1 MARLLR
7 RLLLLASSIVF
18 LDTVFFAAIVPLLPT
33 YAAEF
38 DLSKT
43 GAGIL
48 AAAYPAG
55 TFLGALPGGWLTAR
69 IGVRPTVVLGL
80 TTLIASSLA
89 FAFANSIVVLD
100 VARFVQGLGGA
111 ASWAGAVGWL
121 VGAAPRERRGELIGS
136 AMAAAIVGALGGPV
150 LGAAAVGVG
159 PEVVFS
165 AVALAAV
172 GLLVWALRTPA
183 RPPAGPPPT
192 LRSVL
197 GALREP
203 RIATGMWLIVL
214 VGLMFGTL
222 DVLAPLRLDELGA
235 TAAAIGATFLVAAAL
250 EAGESPFIGRWS
262 DRHGRV
268 LPAFVGLAAAGV
280 MVALLPWPGETWL
293 LVAVVLVAA
302 PSIGILW
309 TPSMAML
316 SDGAEARGIEQGYAV
331 AFINLAWSTGQ
342 TLGSAG
348 GARLGQSY
356 GDELPYLILAGMC
369 VLTLVALTRPR
380 YSAALA
386 GN

>member
-1 MARLLR
+1 VLR

-38 DLSKT
+38 DLTKT
-43 GAGIL
+43 GAGVL

-55 TFLGALPGGWLTAR
+55 TFIGALPGGWLTAR
-69 IGVRPTVVLGL
+69 IGVRPTVVVGL
-80 TTLIASSLA
+80 TTLIAASLA

-121 VGAAPRERRGELIGS
+121 VAAGPRERRGELLGS

-150 LGAAAVGVG
+150 LGAAAVALG

-165 AVALAAV
+165 AVALAGV
-172 GLLVWALRTPA
+172 GLLAWALSTPA
-183 RPPAGPPPT
+183 FAPGPPPT
-192 LRSVL
+192 LRFVL
-197 GALREP
+197 AAPGEP
-203 RIATGMWLIVL
+203 RIAVAMWLIVM

-235 TAAAIGATFLVAAAL
+235 TAAVIGATFLVAAAL
-250 EAGESPFIGRWS
+250 EAGESPFIGRLS
-262 DRHGRV
+262 DRRGRV

-280 MVALLPWPGETWL
+280 MVALLPWPGEAWL
-293 LVAVVLVAA
+293 LAAAVLVAA

-316 SDGAEARGIEQGYAV
+316 SDGAEARGLEQGFAV
-331 AFINLAWSTGQ
+331 ALTNLAWSTGQ

-348 GARLGQSY
+348 GARLGEAY
-356 GDELPYLILAGMC
+356 GDALPYLTLAGLC
-369 VLTLVALTRPR
+369 LLTLVLLTRPR

-386 GN
+386 GK

>member
-1 MARLLR
+1 VLR

-38 DLSKT
+38 DLTKT
-43 GAGIL
+43 GAGVL

-55 TFLGALPGGWLTAR
+55 TFIGALPGGWLTAR
-69 IGVRPTVVLGL
+69 IGVRPTVVVGL
-80 TTLIASSLA
+80 TTLIAASLA
-89 FAFANSIVVLD
+89 FAFANSILVLD

-121 VGAAPRERRGELIGS
+121 VAAGPRERRGELLGS

-150 LGAAAVGVG
+150 LGAAAVALG

-165 AVALAAV
+165 AVALAGV

-183 RPPAGPPPT
+183 HAPGPPPT
-192 LRSVL
+192 LRFVL
-197 GALREP
+197 AAPGEP
-203 RIATGMWLIVL
+203 RIAVAMWLIVM

-235 TAAAIGATFLVAAAL
+235 TAAVIGATFLVAAAL
-250 EAGESPFIGRWS
+250 EAGESPFIGRMS
-262 DRHGRV
+262 DRRGRV

-293 LVAVVLVAA
+293 LIAAVLVAA

-316 SDGAEARGIEQGYAV
+316 SDGAEARGLEQGYAV
-331 AFINLAWSTGQ
+331 ALTNLAWSTGQ

-348 GARLGQSY
+348 GARLGEAY
-356 GDELPYLILAGMC
+356 GDALPYLTLAGLC
-369 VLTLVALTRPR
+369 LLTLVLLTRPR

-386 GN
+386 GK

>member
-1 MARLLR
+1 VLR

-38 DLSKT
+38 DLTKT
-43 GAGIL
+43 GAGVL

-55 TFLGALPGGWLTAR
+55 TFIGALPGGWLTAR
-69 IGVRPTVVLGL
+69 IGVRPTVVVGL
-80 TTLIASSLA
+80 TTLIAASLA
-89 FAFANSIVVLD
+89 FAFANSILVLD

-121 VGAAPRERRGELIGS
+121 VAAGPRERRGELLGS

-150 LGAAAVGVG
+150 LGAAAVALG

-165 AVALAAV
+165 AVALAGV

-183 RPPAGPPPT
+183 HAPGPPPT
-192 LRSVL
+192 LRFVL
-197 GALREP
+197 AAPGEP
-203 RIATGMWLIVL
+203 RIAVAMWLIVM

-235 TAAAIGATFLVAAAL
+235 TAAVIGATFLVAAAL
-250 EAGESPFIGRWS
+250 EAGESPFIGRLS
-262 DRHGRV
+262 DRRGRV

-280 MVALLPWPGETWL
+280 MVALLPWPGEAWVL
-293 LVAVVLVAA
+293 IAAVLVAA

-316 SDGAEARGIEQGYAV
+316 SDGAEARGLEQGYAV
-331 AFINLAWSTGQ
+331 ALTNLAWSTGQ

-348 GARLGQSY
+348 GARLGEAY
-356 GDELPYLILAGMC
+356 GDALPYLTLAGLC
-369 VLTLVALTRPR
+369 LLTLVLLTRPR

-386 GN
+386 GK

>member
-1 MARLLR
+1 MARVLR
-7 RLLLLASSIVF
+7 RLLYLASAIVF

-33 YAAEF
+33 YAADF

-43 GAGIL
+43 GAGLL

-55 TFLGALPGGWLTAR
+55 TFVGALPGGWLTAR

-80 TTLIASSLA
+80 ATLIASSLA

-150 LGAAAVGVG
+150 LGAAAAAVG

-165 AVALAAV
+165 GVALAGF
-172 GLLVWALRTPA
+172 GLLAWALRTPA
-183 RPPAGPPPT
+183 RPPGPPPT
-192 LRSVL
+192 IRTVL
-197 GALREP
+197 AALREP
-203 RIATGMWLIVL
+203 RIATGMWLVIL

-235 TAAAIGATFLVAAAL
+235 SATAIGATFLVAAAL
-250 EAGESPFIGRWS
+250 EAGESPYIGRLS

-268 LPAFVGLAAAGV
+268 LPAFAGLAAAGV
-280 MVALLPWPGETWL
+280 MIALLPWPGKMWL
-293 LVAVVLVAA
+293 LVLAVLVAA
-302 PSIGILW
+302 PCIGILW

-316 SDGAEARGIEQGYAV
+316 SDGAEDRGLEQGYAI
-331 AFINLAWSTGQ
+331 ALINLAWSTGQ

-348 GARLGQSY
+348 GARLGEAY
-356 GDELPYLILAGMC
+356 GDALPYLALAGLC
-369 VLTLVALTRPR
+369 ALTLAALTRPR
-380 YSAALA
+380 YAAALA
-386 GN
+386 AE

>member
-1 MARLLR
+1 VLR

-38 DLSKT
+38 DLTKT
-43 GAGIL
+43 GAGVL

-80 TTLIASSLA
+80 ATLIASSLA
-89 FAFANSIVVLD
+89 FAFANSILVLD
-100 VARFVQGLGGA
+100 LARFVQGLGGA

-121 VGAAPRERRGELIGS
+121 VAAGPRERRGELIGS

-150 LGAAAVGVG
+150 LGAAAVALG

-165 AVALAAV
+165 AVALAGV
-172 GLLVWALRTPA
+172 GLLGWALSTPA
-183 RPPAGPPPT
+183 QPSGPPT
-192 LRSVL
+192 RLRSVL
-197 GALREP
+197 AALGEP
-203 RIATGMWLIVL
+203 RIGVAMWLIVL

-222 DVLAPLRLDELGA
+222 DVLAPLRLDALGA
-235 TAAAIGATFLVAAAL
+235 SAAVIGATFLVAAGL
-250 EAGESPFIGRWS
+250 EAGESPFIGRLS

-268 LPAFVGLAAAGV
+268 LPAFAGLSAAGL
-280 MVALLPWPGETWL
+280 MVALLPWPQETWL

-331 AFINLAWSTGQ
+331 ALTNLAWSTGQ

-348 GARLGQSY
+348 GARLGETY
-356 GDELPYLILAGMC
+356 GDELPYIALAGLC
-369 VLTLVALTRPR
+369 VLTLCALTRPR

-386 GN
+386 GK

>member
-1 MARLLR
+1 VLR

-38 DLSKT
+38 DLTKT
-43 GAGIL
+43 GAGVL

-55 TFLGALPGGWLTAR
+55 TFIGALPGGWLTAR
-69 IGVRPTVVLGL
+69 IGVRPTVVVGL
-80 TTLIASSLA
+80 TTLIAASLA
-89 FAFANSIVVLD
+89 FAFANSILVLD

-121 VGAAPRERRGELIGS
+121 VAAGPRERRGELLGS

-150 LGAAAVGVG
+150 LGAAAVALG

-165 AVALAAV
+165 AVALAGV
-172 GLLVWALRTPA
+172 GLLVWALSTPA
-183 RPPAGPPPT
+183 HAPGPPPT
-192 LRSVL
+192 LRFVL
-197 GALREP
+197 AAPGEP
-203 RIATGMWLIVL
+203 RIAVAMWLIVM

-235 TAAAIGATFLVAAAL
+235 TAAVIGATFLVAAAL
-250 EAGESPFIGRWS
+250 EAGESPFIGRLS
-262 DRHGRV
+262 DRRGRV

-293 LVAVVLVAA
+293 LIAAVLVAA

-316 SDGAEARGIEQGYAV
+316 SDGAEARGLEQGYAV
-331 AFINLAWSTGQ
+331 ALTNLAWSTGQ

-348 GARLGQSY
+348 GARLGEAY
-356 GDELPYLILAGMC
+356 GDALPYLTLAGLC
-369 VLTLVALTRPR
+369 LLTLVLLTRPR

-386 GN
+386 GK

>member
-1 MARLLR
+1 MPR

-38 DLSKT
+38 DLTKT

-80 TTLIASSLA
+80 STLIASSLA
-89 FAFANSIVVLD
+89 FAFANSILVLD
-100 VARFVQGLGGA
+100 LARFVQGLGGA

-150 LGAAAVGVG
+150 LGAAAVALS
-159 PEVVFS
+159 PEIVFS
-165 AVALAAV
+165 AVALAGV
-172 GLLVWALRTPA
+172 GLLAWALGTEA
-183 RPPAGPPPT
+183 RPPGPPPT
-192 LRSVL
+192 LRSVITAL
-197 GALREP
+197 GEP
-203 RIATGMWLIVL
+203 RIATAMWLIVL

-235 TAAAIGATFLVAAAL
+235 SAAVIGATFLVAAGL
-250 EAGESPFIGRWS
+250 EASESPIIGRLS

-268 LPAFVGLAAAGV
+268 LPAFAGLAAAGV
-280 MVALLPWPGETWL
+280 LVALLPWPNETWL
-293 LVAVVLVAA
+293 LIAVVLVAA

-316 SDGAEARGIEQGYAV
+316 SDGAEDRGIEQGYAV
-331 AFINLAWSTGQ
+331 ALINLAWSTGQ

-348 GARLGQSY
+348 GARLGEAY
-356 GDELPYLILAGMC
+356 GDALPYLVLAALCG
-369 VLTLVALTRPR
+369 LTLFALTRPR

-386 GN
+386 GK

>member
-1 MARLLR
+1 VLR

-33 YAAEF
+33 YAAQF
-38 DLSKT
+38 DLTKT
-43 GAGIL
+43 GAGVL

-55 TFLGALPGGWLTAR
+55 TFIGALPGGWLTAR
-69 IGVRPTVVLGL
+69 IGVRPTVVVGL
-80 TTLIASSLA
+80 TTLIAASLA
-89 FAFANSIVVLD
+89 FAFANSILVLD

-121 VGAAPRERRGELIGS
+121 VAAGPRERRGELLGS

-150 LGAAAVGVG
+150 LGAAAVALG

-165 AVALAAV
+165 AVALAGV

-183 RPPAGPPPT
+183 HAPGPPPT
-192 LRSVL
+192 LRFVL
-197 GALREP
+197 AAPGEP
-203 RIATGMWLIVL
+203 RIAVAMWLIVM

-235 TAAAIGATFLVAAAL
+235 TAAVIGATFLVAAAL
-250 EAGESPFIGRWS
+250 EAGESPFIGRLS
-262 DRHGRV
+262 DRRGRV

-293 LVAVVLVAA
+293 LIAAVLVAA

-316 SDGAEARGIEQGYAV
+316 SDGAEARGLEQGYAV
-331 AFINLAWSTGQ
+331 ALTNLAWSTGQ

-348 GARLGQSY
+348 GARLGEAY
-356 GDELPYLILAGMC
+356 GDALPYLTLAGLC
-369 VLTLVALTRPR
+369 LLTLVLLTRPR

-386 GN
+386 GK

>member
-1 MARLLR
+1 MLR
-7 RLLLLASSIVF
+7 RLLFLASSIVF

-43 GAGIL
+43 GAGVL

-69 IGVRPTVVLGL
+69 IGVRPTVVVGL
-80 TTLIASSLA
+80 VTLIASSLA

-150 LGAAAVGVG
+150 LGAAAV
-159 PEVVFS
+159 
-165 AVALAAV
+165 ALEPGDRLQRRRASPAM
-172 GLLVWALRTPA
+172 GLLAWALSTPA
-183 RPPAGPPPT
+183 QPPSGTPPT
-192 LRSVL
+192 IRTVL
-197 GALREP
+197 ASLGEP
-203 RIATGMWLIVL
+203 RIGAGMWLIVL

-235 TAAAIGATFLVAAAL
+235 SAAVIGATFLVAAAL
-250 EAGESPFIGRWS
+250 EAGESPFIGRLS

-268 LPAFVGLAAAGV
+268 LPAFVGPGRRGGDDRAAA
-280 MVALLPWPGETWL
+280 VAGGD
-293 LVAVVLVAA
+293 VGAGRRRARR
-302 PSIGILW
+302 
-309 TPSMAML
+309 
-316 SDGAEARGIEQGYAV
+316 GAERRDPVDAVDGDALRRRRGPGDRAGLRGRAHQPRLVDRPDAG
-331 AFINLAWSTGQ
+331 
-342 TLGSAG
+342 LGGRRAAG
-348 GARLGQSY
+348 GGLR
-356 GDELPYLILAGMC
+356 
-369 VLTLVALTRPR
+369 RR
-380 YSAALA
+380 AALPRCWPRCA
-386 GN
+386 R

>member
-1 MARLLR
+1 
-7 RLLLLASSIVF
+7 
-18 LDTVFFAAIVPLLPT
+18 
-33 YAAEF
+33 
-38 DLSKT
+38 
-43 GAGIL
+43 
-48 AAAYPAG
+48 
-55 TFLGALPGGWLTAR
+55 
-69 IGVRPTVVLGL
+69 VRPTVVLGL
-80 TTLIASSLA
+80 TTLIASSLV
-89 FAFANSIVVLD
+89 FAFANSILVLD
-100 VARFVQGLGGA
+100 LARFVQGLGGA
-111 ASWAGAVGWL
+111 ASWAGSVGWL

-136 AMAAAIVGALGGPV
+136 AMAAAILGALGGPV
-150 LGAAAVGVG
+150 LGAAAVALS
-159 PEVVFS
+159 PEIVFS
-165 AVALAAV
+165 TVALAGV
-172 GLLVWALRTPA
+172 GLLVWALSTPA
-183 RPPAGPPPT
+183 RPPGPPPT

-197 GALREP
+197 ASLREP

-235 TAAAIGATFLVAAAL
+235 TAAVIGATFLAAAAL
-250 EAGESPFIGRWS
+250 EAGESPYIGRLS

-316 SDGAEARGIEQGYAV
+316 SDGAEDRGVDQGYAV
-331 AFINLAWSTGQ
+331 ALVNLAWSTGQ

-348 GARLGQSY
+348 GARLGEAY
-356 GDELPYLILAGMC
+356 GDALPYLTLAGLC
-369 VLTLVALTRPR
+369 VLTLLALTRPR

-386 GN
+386 GGSS

>member
-1 MARLLR
+1 
-7 RLLLLASSIVF
+7 
-18 LDTVFFAAIVPLLPT
+18 
-33 YAAEF
+33 
-38 DLSKT
+38 
-43 GAGIL
+43 
-48 AAAYPAG
+48 
-55 TFLGALPGGWLTAR
+55 
-69 IGVRPTVVLGL
+69 
-80 TTLIASSLA
+80 
-89 FAFANSIVVLD
+89 
-100 VARFVQGLGGA
+100 VQGLGGA

-121 VGAAPRERRGELIGS
+121 VAAGPRERRGELIRS

-150 LGAAAVGVG
+150 LGAAAVALG

-165 AVALAAV
+165 AVAFAGV
-172 GLLVWALRTPA
+172 GLLGWALSTPA
-183 RPPAGPPPT
+183 QPSGPPTT

-197 GALREP
+197 AALGEP
-203 RIATGMWLIVL
+203 RIGVAMWLIVL

-222 DVLAPLRLDELGA
+222 DVLAPLRLDALGA
-235 TAAAIGATFLVAAAL
+235 SAAVIGATFLVAAGL
-250 EAGESPFIGRWS
+250 EAGESPFIGRLS

-268 LPAFVGLAAAGV
+268 LPAFAGLSAAGL
-280 MVALLPWPGETWL
+280 MVALLPWPQETWL

-331 AFINLAWSTGQ
+331 ALTNLAWSTGQ

-348 GARLGQSY
+348 GARLGETY
-356 GDELPYLILAGMC
+356 GDELPYLALAGLC

-386 GN
+386 GK

>member
-1 MARLLR
+1 VLR

-38 DLSKT
+38 DLTKT
-43 GAGIL
+43 GAGVL

-55 TFLGALPGGWLTAR
+55 TFIGALPGGWLTAR
-69 IGVRPTVVLGL
+69 IGVRPTVVVGL
-80 TTLIASSLA
+80 TTLIAASLA
-89 FAFANSIVVLD
+89 FAFANSILVLD

-121 VGAAPRERRGELIGS
+121 VAAGPRERRGELLGS

-150 LGAAAVGVG
+150 LGAAAVALG

-165 AVALAAV
+165 AVALAGV
-172 GLLVWALRTPA
+172 GLLGWALSTPA
-183 RPPAGPPPT
+183 QPSGPPT
-192 LRSVL
+192 RLRSVL
-197 GALREP
+197 AALGEP
-203 RIATGMWLIVL
+203 RIGVAMWLIVL

-235 TAAAIGATFLVAAAL
+235 SAAVIGATFLVAAAL

-280 MVALLPWPGETWL
+280 MVALLPWPGNTWL

-316 SDGAEARGIEQGYAV
+316 SDGAETRGVEQGYAV
-331 AFINLAWSTGQ
+331 ALTNLAWSTGQ

-369 VLTLVALTRPR
+369 VLTLFALTRPR

>member
-1 MARLLR
+1 MLR
-7 RLLLLASSIVF
+7 RLLFLSSSIVF

-33 YAAEF
+33 YAADF
-38 DLSKT
+38 DLTKT

-80 TTLIASSLA
+80 STLIASSLA
-89 FAFANSIVVLD
+89 FAFANSVVVLD
-100 VARFVQGLGGA
+100 LARFVQGIGGA

-150 LGAAAVGVG
+150 LGAAAVALS

-165 AVALAAV
+165 AVALAGV
-172 GLLVWALRTPA
+172 GLVGWALSTPA
-183 RPPAGPPPT
+183 RPPGPPPT
-192 LRSVL
+192 VRSVL
-197 GALREP
+197 AALGEP

-222 DVLAPLRLDELGA
+222 DVLAPLRLDALGA
-235 TAAAIGATFLVAAAL
+235 SAAVIGATFLVAAAL
-250 EAGESPFIGRWS
+250 EAGESPVIGRLS

-268 LPAFVGLAAAGV
+268 LPAFAGLAVAGV
-280 MVALLPWPGETWL
+280 MVALLPWPGATWL

-316 SDGAEARGIEQGYAV
+316 SDGAEDRNIEQGYAV
-331 AFINLAWSTGQ
+331 ALVNLAWSTGQ

-348 GARLGQSY
+348 GARLGEAY
-356 GDELPYLILAGMC
+356 GDALPYLTLAGVC
-369 VLTLVALTRPR
+369 ALTLLALTRPR

-386 GN
+386 GK

>member
-1 MARLLR
+1 VLR
-7 RLLLLASSIVF
+7 RLLFLASSIVF

-38 DLSKT
+38 DLTKT
-43 GAGIL
+43 GAGVL

-55 TFLGALPGGWLTAR
+55 TFIGALPGGWLTAR
-69 IGVRPTVVLGL
+69 IGVRPTVVVGL
-80 TTLIASSLA
+80 TTLIAASLA

-121 VGAAPRERRGELIGS
+121 VAAGPRERRGELLGS

-150 LGAAAVGVG
+150 LGAAAVALG

-165 AVALAAV
+165 AVALAGV
-172 GLLVWALRTPA
+172 GLLVWALSTPA
-183 RPPAGPPPT
+183 FAPGPPPT
-192 LRSVL
+192 LRFVL
-197 GALREP
+197 AAPGEP
-203 RIATGMWLIVL
+203 RIAVAMWLIVM

-235 TAAAIGATFLVAAAL
+235 TAAVIGATFLVAAAL
-250 EAGESPFIGRWS
+250 EAGESPFIGRLS
-262 DRHGRV
+262 DRRGRV

-280 MVALLPWPGETWL
+280 MVALLPWPGEAWL
-293 LVAVVLVAA
+293 LVAAVLVAA

-316 SDGAEARGIEQGYAV
+316 SDGAEARGLEQGYAV
-331 AFINLAWSTGQ
+331 ALTNLAWSTGQ

-348 GARLGQSY
+348 GARLGEAY
-356 GDELPYLILAGMC
+356 GDALPYLTLAGLC
-369 VLTLVALTRPR
+369 LLTLVLLTRPR

-386 GN
+386 GK

>member
-1 MARLLR
+1 VLR

-38 DLSKT
+38 DLTKT
-43 GAGIL
+43 GAGVL

-55 TFLGALPGGWLTAR
+55 TFIGALPGGWLTAR
-69 IGVRPTVVLGL
+69 IGVRPTVVVGL
-80 TTLIASSLA
+80 TTLIAASLA

-121 VGAAPRERRGELIGS
+121 VAAGPRERRGELLGS

-150 LGAAAVGVG
+150 LGAAAVALG

-165 AVALAAV
+165 AVALAGV

-183 RPPAGPPPT
+183 HAPGPPPT
-192 LRSVL
+192 LRFVL
-197 GALREP
+197 AAPGEP
-203 RIATGMWLIVL
+203 RIAVAMWLIVM

-235 TAAAIGATFLVAAAL
+235 TAAVIGATFLVAAAL
-250 EAGESPFIGRWS
+250 EAGESPFIGRLS
-262 DRHGRV
+262 DRRGRV

-293 LVAVVLVAA
+293 LIAAVLVAA

-316 SDGAEARGIEQGYAV
+316 SDGAEARGLEQGYAV
-331 AFINLAWSTGQ
+331 ALTNLAWSTGQ

-348 GARLGQSY
+348 GARLGEAY
-356 GDELPYLILAGMC
+356 GDALPYLTLAGLC
-369 VLTLVALTRPR
+369 LLTLVLLTRPR

-386 GN
+386 GK